1 MSLNTSSSLRLVV
14 FQPTSFCNLNCD
26 YCYVPGRRE
35 SARMSEA
42 VIRAAASFIFALAPA
57 DQRSFQFLWHAGEPL
72 VVGVPY
78 YRRAFAL
85 IEAVTPPDALVTHTI
100 QTNGTLITQSWCQ
113 FFREYGVR
121 VGVSIDG
128 PAALHNAHRRSW
140 SGTGTHARVL
150 EGCRLLREHEILP
163 RALCVLTRE
172 SLSYPDEIYDFF
184 ANSGFTSVG
193 FNVEE
198 VEGANLASSLGSGAA
213 SEVARI
219 YRTFMLRM
227 WHRWRDDDCR
237 LQIREFAQ
245 ELSCVLDLQANPRF
259 VREPDEVIPF
269 AIVTVRKDGAL
280 GTFAPELLSTLS
292 RDYDDFIIG
301 NVLSDTPAEVKAG
314 EAFRRLAR
322 DVSRGRT
329 ACSQTCTYYP
339 LCGGG
344 FQSNR
349 MAEHG
354 SLVATET
361 TTCRVHRKALADVV
375 LQELLA
381 ESERLRRVAVR

>member
-1 MSLNTSSSLRLVV
+1 MS
-14 FQPTSFCNLNCD
+14 D
-26 YCYVPGRRE
+26 
-35 SARMSEA
+35 A
-42 VIRAAASFIFALAPA
+42 VISAAASFIFALAPA

-85 IEAVTPPDALVTHTI
+85 IEAVTPPDALVRHTI
-100 QTNGTLITQSWCQ
+100 QTNGTLITQSWCEL
-113 FFREYGVR
+113 FDEYGVR

-128 PAALHNAHRRSW
+128 PAALHDAHRRSW
-140 SGTGTHARVL
+140 SGAGSHARVL
-150 EGCRLLREHEILP
+150 QGCRLLREHGILP

-184 ANSGFTSVG
+184 LNSRFTSVG

-198 VEGANLASSLGSGAA
+198 AEGANLASSLGSGTA
-213 SEVARI
+213 SEVARA
-219 YRTFMLRM
+219 YRKFMLRM
-227 WHRWRDDDCR
+227 WRRWRDDDCR

-245 ELSCVLDLQANPRF
+245 ELSCILDLKANPLF

-269 AIVTVRKDGAL
+269 AIVTVRRDGAIS
-280 GTFAPELLSTLS
+280 TFAPELLSTS
-292 RDYDDFIIG
+292 SPEYDDFVIG
-301 NVLSDTPAEVKAG
+301 NVLTNTPAEVRDG
-314 EAFRRLAR
+314 EAFRRLER

-329 ACSQTCTYYP
+329 ACSQSCAYYA
-339 LCGGG
+339 LCGAG

-381 ESERLRRVAVR
+381 ESRQHQML